1 MFVKTR
7 SLRTSFCYVRR
18 SVGWLAGLG
27 LILQLSGCAS
37 LLATTVGGTVIGGTV
52 ATVKDRRPAGAY
64 VSDKVIIFD
73 IAQKI
78 KATLPDNHINVASYN
93 RAILLT
99 GQVLHDGDRARAD
112 AITRNH
118 PEVRRVFNY
127 IDVGT
132 LSTLNA
138 RSQDTWITTKV
149 YCNLLAG
156 RGYPITQLKIITE
169 QGIVYLMG
177 LLNEEETSKVA
188 EIISRTKGVQ
198 KVVTLTEPSLTW

>member
-1 MFVKTR
+1 MRCLV
-7 SLRTSFCYVRR
+7 S
-18 SVGWLAGLG
+18 WLAGFG

-37 LLATTVGGTVIGGTV
+37 LLATTVGGVAIGSTV
-52 ATVKDRRPAGAY
+52 AAAKDRRTAGAY
-64 VSDKVIIFD
+64 ISDKVIIFD

-78 KATLPDNHINVASYN
+78 KAILPDNHINVASYN

-99 GQVLHDGDRARAD
+99 GQVLNDGDRAKAD

-127 IDVGT
+127 IDLGT

-138 RSQDTWITTKV
+138 RNQDTWITAKV

-198 KVVTLTEPSLTW
+198 KVVAITEPDLAW